1 MADTEEVSSTTPSE
15 QPKVEASPATGDVTP
30 EAVAKVSENGEL
42 PKEVPQE
49 APAAVADVPA
59 PPETAPPEPVTSTT
73 EDATEAVTVEA
84 TAPAHTEE
92 PVTEEKP
99 VVVPEPEP
107 VVVPEPVPEPVVVPE
122 PAPVVV
128 PEPVP
133 EPVVV
138 PEPEPVVVPEPA
150 PEPVVVPEPVPE
162 PVVEAP
168 VPEPAPEPPVVVEEP
183 PVVAAPPPE
192 PVVVSEPVTVPEEPP
207 KVEEPVVVEPPKV
220 EEPAPAPEPKVE
232 KPEPA
237 CEPAPAAPAPPLLM
251 QYSAV
256 VDLLYWRDVKTSG
269 VVFGAFMLLL
279 LSLTVCSIITVLSY
293 VALALL
299 SVTVTF
305 RIYKGVMQAIQK
317 SDEGHP
323 FKAYL
328 EKDMALSEEL
338 VNKYSDSAL
347 GKLNGV
353 IIELRRLFLVED
365 LVDSLKFAVFM
376 WILTYVGALFNG
388 LTLLILGLIAAFSCP
403 IVYEKHQTQ
412 IDQQLAMINNQIKDV
427 VGKVQAKV
435 PGLKKKAE

>member
-30 EAVAKVSENGEL
+30 EVHEAVAKVSENGEL

-49 APAAVADVPA
+49 APAAVTDVPAPDA
-59 PPETAPPEPVTSTT
+59 PPETAPPAPEPVTSTT
-73 EDATEAVTVEA
+73 EDATEQLTKEEVTEEA
-84 TAPAHTEE
+84 APTAPAHTEE
-92 PVTEEKP
+92 PVIEEKP

-107 VVVPEPVPEPVVVPE
+107 VVVPEPV
-122 PAPVVV
+122 
-128 PEPVP
+128 
-133 EPVVV
+133 
-138 PEPEPVVVPEPA
+138 
-150 PEPVVVPEPVPE
+150 
-162 PVVEAP
+162 VEAP
-168 VPEPAPEPPVVVEEP
+168 VPEPEPAPEPPVVVEEP
-183 PVVAAPPPE
+183 PVVAAPPPAPEPE
-192 PVVVSEPVTVPEEPP
+192 PVVVSEPVIVHEEPP
-207 KVEEPVVVEPPKV
+207 KVEAPVEEPVVVEPPKV
-220 EEPAPAPEPKVE
+220 EEPAPAPEP
-232 KPEPA
+232 A
-237 CEPAPAAPAPPLLM
+237 L
-251 QYSAV
+251 

-269 VVFGAFMLLL
+269 AVFGALMLLL

-293 VALALL
+293 VALVLL

-328 EKDMALSEEL
+328 DKDMALSDDL
-338 VNKYSDSAL
+338 VNKYSDTAL

-353 IIELRRLFLVED
+353 IVELRRLFLVED
-365 LVDSLKFAVFM
+365 LVDSLKFAIFM

-403 IVYEKHQTQ
+403 TVYEKHQTQ